1 MARKYDLIS
10 ELYNRTCKTVV
21 SNPQNW
27 QAFLASA
34 CRNYK
39 LRYDEQLLVYAQR
52 PDATAVLEIEQW
64 NKIFGRWVNRGARG
78 IAVFADENRSRQR
91 LTHYFDISDTHESRY
106 SRTVPIWDMRQEYE
120 ADVIETLESTFG
132 EIENKSSLAE
142 AIMGAA
148 RNAAE
153 DNIPDYLQD
162 LYYATEGS
170 SFEEVEEDIVA
181 FIYKN
186 VVTNSVAY
194 MMMSRLGVD
203 TDGYFELDDFRDVT
217 NFNTQETLNAL
228 GFATSDIAEMGLTEI
243 SKTITALNRQN
254 RIIVGQDRN
263 EYNKVENND
272 ERSLDNERTDL
283 HDGGRL
289 QPSEPETSTAA
300 GSDFGQIRSDEERFS
315 EGTSQSPLLQSP
327 DEGRTD
333 TALGGS
339 GTESQQDGGNNPE
352 PDGTERGSERTD
364 ESGGYDE
371 MGSSDEL
378 PSQLGTGN
386 RESGSDIRLEYY
398 DRTHE
403 DKSLPFFGRDEVIN
417 EILRTTPHLSA
428 SLEEI
433 KDYYERNP
441 DNKDRTEY
449 IKSIFN
455 NDYTELTLEDGRTVG
470 YKTFENVLHLWE
482 GKYDSRTAQSFYD
495 WAVIARHFEAMRL
508 LGELSDS
515 IKPLPSM
522 DGQMTFI
529 LDGRAEEKKTS
540 AFTFSQEIID
550 AVLANGSGFSEGK
563 MRIYEQFEK
572 SLSAKENA
580 DFLKNEYGWGGSYP
594 VIIGAGI
601 DESHDGK
608 GITITKG
615 IGKENPHI
623 TLSWSQVEKRIGELI
638 RMDRYLN
645 PKEKERYPQWLE
657 SQEERRAKIEET
669 KRNREIL
676 SNAPPEQELA
686 EKEPEEAEISQDV
699 KYEYHLGDKVYIGAS
714 EYEILSVDDERV
726 MLYDYDM
733 PLFNKEFSRTEF
745 DRKVR
750 ENPMNEHL
758 IVKEE
763 PAEERNETEEVQ
775 TNMGSMPIEDYR
787 EIVASQSGFDSYDEM
802 YHQGYRIGNGYDK
815 EPEPVV
821 PAWEQKKK
829 VKGFDLHP
837 DVSMAERHTFNLKE
851 NEVETVGKKERFR
864 RNIMAI
870 QLLKKCQE
878 ENRFA
883 TLEEQIILSKYVGWG
898 GLSEA
903 FDENNSAW
911 ATEYLELSSVL
922 TPEEYASARE
932 STLTAFYTPPEVITA
947 IYKAMEQMG
956 FKEGNLLEPSCG
968 IGNFIGML
976 PDTMQDSKIYGVE
989 LDTISAGIAQQL
1001 YQKTTIAAQ
1010 GFEETNLPDSFFD
1023 GVVGNVPFG
1032 DFKVSDKRYDK
1043 HKFLIHDYFFAKS
1056 LDKLRPG
1063 GVMALVTSKG
1073 TMDKETLAVRK
1084 YIAQRAELLG
1094 AIRLPNNTFKGNA
1107 GTEVISDILILQ
1119 KRDRLIDIEPDWVHL
1134 DTDENGIKM
1143 NSYFVQH
1150 PEMILGEMKMVSGR
1164 FGMEATCV
1172 PYENAD
1178 LAAQLDE
1185 AVANIHGEI
1194 TEYEAE
1200 EELEEEDNSIPADPA
1215 VRNFSYTVVDDKIYY
1230 RENSRMTPVEVS
1242 ATAENR
1248 IKGMIAIRNSVRT
1261 LIELQT
1267 EDYPDSEIKAEQ
1279 ERLNRLYDTFSGKY
1293 GLINSRANTSAFS
1306 QDSSFSLLSALE
1318 IIGEDGELERKA
1330 DMFSKRTIKPHTPVT
1345 SVDTASEALA
1355 VSLGEKATID
1365 MDYMMEL
1372 SGKSE
1377 NEIFEDLKGVIF
1389 LNPLYEYGNSYEPK
1403 YLMADEY
1410 LSGNVREKL
1419 KIAKNSA
1426 ELYPE
1431 DYKVNVE
1438 ALQKVQPK
1446 DLTASEISVRLGATW
1461 LPPDDVQEFIFHLLE
1476 TPRYAQWNIKV
1487 HFSPFTSE
1495 WNIEGKSYDKGNVRA
1510 YNTYGTSRI
1519 NAYKII
1525 EETLNLKDVRI
1536 FDYIEDDEGKKKAV
1550 LNKKETAIAQSK
1562 QEMIKQ
1568 EFQDWIWSDPERRER
1583 LCKSYNEKFNS
1594 VRPREYDG
1602 SHIIFNGMN
1611 PEIELREHQKN
1622 AVAHI
1627 LYGGNTLL
1635 AHAVG
1640 AGKTFEMVAAAQE
1653 SKRLGLCNKSLFVVP
1668 NHLTEQWAAE
1678 YLQLYPAANILVA
1691 TKKDFETKN
1700 RKRFCGRIATGD
1712 YDAVIIGHSQ
1722 FEKIPMSIER
1732 QRAILE
1738 QQLEEIT
1745 GGIAELKRNRGENFS
1760 IKQLEKSKKSIK
1772 QKLDKLNDQ
1781 TKKDDVVTFEEL
1793 GVDRLF
1799 VDESHYYKNLYLY
1812 TKMRNVGGIAQTEA
1826 QKSSDLFMKCRY
1838 LDEIT
1843 GGRGTVFATGT
1854 PISNSMVELYTIQR
1868 YLQYNT
1874 LVKNGLQH
1882 FDAWASTFGETIT
1895 AVELT
1900 PEGTGYRAKTR
1911 FAKFYNLPEL
1921 MAMFKEI
1928 ADIKTADM
1936 LNLPVP
1942 EAKYHNIAV
1951 KPSEM
1956 QKEMVAS
1963 LAERAEQVRGGGVD
1977 SSVDNML
1984 KITNDGRK
1992 LALDQRMLND
2002 MLPDFEGSKINACV
2016 DNIYRIWEENID
2028 KKSAQLVF
2036 CDLSTPKNDGTF
2048 SVYNDI
2054 RKKLIER
2061 GIPES
2066 EVKFIH
2072 EADTDMKK
2080 KELFQKTR
2088 KGEVRVLLGSTQ
2100 KMGAGTNVQD
2110 KLIALHDVDC
2120 PWRPSDLEQR
2130 SGRIVRQGNENPQV
2144 EIYRY
2149 VTEQTFDAYLYQ
2161 LVEGKQKFASQIMTS
2176 KSPVRSAED
2185 IDETALS
2192 YAEIK
2197 MLATGNPYIKEK
2209 MDLDIQVQKLKML
2222 KSNFLSEK
2230 YGLEDKVIK
2239 FYPQQIAY
2247 LKSRVEGLTK
2257 DVETAKLHPK
2267 PIDEQPL
2274 GMMVSGV
2281 SYSEKAEAGQAIIN
2295 ACKSMN
2301 SPDAIPLGEYRGFQM
2316 ELYFDTVQRNYV
2328 VKLKGETSRD
2338 VPLGD
2343 DSHGNIVRI
2352 DNGIERFEEALA
2364 DTKNSLENTEKQ
2376 FETAKQE
2383 IEKPFAKE
2391 EELRAKT
2398 ARLDELNIL
2407 LNMDKKENEIVGG
2420 EPDEGEMI
2428 EKKSRNFER

>member
-186 VVTNSVAY
+186 VVANSVAY

-300 GSDFGQIRSDEERFS
+300 GSDAGQIRSDEERVS

-352 PDGTERGSERTD
+352 PDGTERGSDRTD

-378 PSQLGTGN
+378 SSQFGTGN

-482 GKYDSRTAQSFYD
+482 GKYDSRTAQSYYD

-529 LDGRAEEKKTS
+529 LDGRAEEKKIS

-615 IGKENPHI
+615 IGKEKPHI

-645 PKEKERYPQWLE
+645 PKEKEHYPQWLE

-676 SNAPPEQELA
+676 SNAPPEQEVEPT
-686 EKEPEEAEISQDV
+686 EKEPEEAEQLQDV
-699 KYEYHLGDKVYIGAS
+699 QYEYHLGDKVYIGAS

-750 ENPMNEHL
+750 ENPINEHL

-763 PAEERNETEEVQ
+763 PAEERN
-775 TNMGSMPIEDYR
+775 
-787 EIVASQSGFDSYDEM
+787 
-802 YHQGYRIGNGYDK
+802 DK

-837 DVSMAERHTFNLKE
+837 DVPMADRHTFNLRE

-883 TLEEQIILSKYVGWG
+883 TPEEQIILSKYVGWG

-1107 GTEVISDILILQ
+1107 GTEVVSDILILQ

-1194 TEYEAE
+1194 TEYEVE
-1200 EELEEEDNSIPADPA
+1200 EELEEEDNSIPADPT
-1215 VRNFSYTVVDDKIYY
+1215 VRNFSYTVVDNKIYY

-1419 KIAKNSA
+1419 RIAKNSA

-1700 RKRFCGRIATGD
+1700 RKKFCGRIATGD

-1760 IKQLEKSKKSIK
+1760 IKQLEKSKKSIR

-1868 YLQYNT
+1868 YLQYST

-2016 DNIYRIWEENID
+2016 DNIYRIWEKNTD

-2144 EIYRY
+2144 DIYRY

-2316 ELYFDTVQRNYV
+2316 ELYFDTMQRNYV

-2343 DSHGNIVRI
+2343 DAHGNIVRI
-2352 DNGIERFEEALA
+2352 DNGIERFEETLA

-2391 EELRAKT
+2391 EELKAKT

-2420 EPDEGEMI
+2420 EPDEGEAVGGRK
-2428 EKKSRNFER
+2428 EKSYER

>member
-228 GFATSDIAEMGLTEI
+228 GFATSDIAEMGLTEV

-300 GSDFGQIRSDEERFS
+300 GSDVGQIRSDEERVS

-352 PDGTERGSERTD
+352 PDGTERGSDRTD

-378 PSQLGTGN
+378 SSQFGTGN

-482 GKYDSRTAQSFYD
+482 GKYDSRTAQSYYD

-615 IGKENPHI
+615 IGKEKPHI

-657 SQEERRAKIEET
+657 SQEERRVKIEET

-676 SNAPPEQELA
+676 SNAPPEQEVEPT
-686 EKEPEEAEISQDV
+686 EKEPEEAELLQDV

-714 EYEILSVDDERV
+714 EYEILSIDDERV

-745 DRKVR
+745 ERKVR

-763 PAEERNETEEVQ
+763 PAKERNE
-775 TNMGSMPIEDYR
+775 
-787 EIVASQSGFDSYDEM
+787 
-802 YHQGYRIGNGYDK
+802 K

-837 DVSMAERHTFNLKE
+837 DVPMAERHTFNLRE

-883 TLEEQIILSKYVGWG
+883 TPEEQIILSKYVGWG

-947 IYKAMEQMG
+947 IYKSMEQMG

-1107 GTEVISDILILQ
+1107 GTEVVSDILILQ

-1194 TEYEAE
+1194 MEYETE
-1200 EELEEEDNSIPADPA
+1200 EELEEEDNSIPADPT

-1306 QDSSFSLLSALE
+1306 QDSSFSLISALE

-1700 RKRFCGRIATGD
+1700 RKKFCGRIATGD

-1760 IKQLEKSKKSIK
+1760 IKQLEKSKKSIR

-1868 YLQYNT
+1868 YLQYST

-2002 MLPDFEGSKINACV
+2002 MLPDYEGSKINACV
-2016 DNIYRIWEENID
+2016 DNIYRIWEENAD

-2144 EIYRY
+2144 DIYRY

-2281 SYSEKAEAGQAIIN
+2281 SYSEKVEAGQAIIN

-2420 EPDEGEMI
+2420 EPDEGEAVGGRK
-2428 EKKSRNFER
+2428 EKSYER